1 MSSVSEWRTTPSARA
16 RRCGGHAA
24 VDVHGEHEGV
34 ESSTDHMSEAEADR
48 SGTFCQSAAAPLP
61 RQRPGRRSSSHVSIK
76 TVRKHKPDLGV
87 NGRRVGERHGRVR
100 DDVRSAFALRGESE
114 NRSLVFS
121 LLRLRRCWAPKI
133 DFCGEGENTTQRA
146 LRNICFSLSEK
157 LDGYAMGA
165 PLSGTAPTSHA
176 AVHMY
181 SSRDIFSPGE

>member
-1 MSSVSEWRTTPSARA
+1 MVSMKELR
-16 RRCGGHAA
+16 
-24 VDVHGEHEGV
+24 
-34 ESSTDHMSEAEADR
+34 SSTDHMSEAEADR

-121 LLRLRRCWAPKI
+121 LLRLRRCRIQVPVSVAKGEYYPTCFAKHLLAQREVGRVCYGDAPFR
-133 DFCGEGENTTQRA
+133 DGAYWPCGDAHVFFARHLLARRVN
-146 LRNICFSLSEK
+146 
-157 LDGYAMGA
+157 
-165 PLSGTAPTSHA
+165 
-176 AVHMY
+176 VHL
-181 SSRDIFSPGE
+181 